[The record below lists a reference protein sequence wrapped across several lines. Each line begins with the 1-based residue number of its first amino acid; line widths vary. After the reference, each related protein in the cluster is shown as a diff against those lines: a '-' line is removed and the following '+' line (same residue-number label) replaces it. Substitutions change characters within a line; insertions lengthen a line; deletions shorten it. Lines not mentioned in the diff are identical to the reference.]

1 MEQDKKDFQ
10 TKDEVLK
17 KPQTPFGLQVF
28 FGFIAYVVSVA
39 CCFPFGLSAIIIAI
53 VLLIMAAIFLYE
65 RYRWK
70 GFIVGILIG
79 LGLTALVV
87 GLCFVAVVAAFSHR

>member
-1 MEQDKKDFQ
+1 MNQ
-10 TKDEVLK
+10 V
-17 KPQTPFGLQVF
+17 PQNPDPVNKTHEKAWMPFGWQALL
-28 FGFIAYVVSVA
+28 GFIAYVVSVV

-79 LGLTALVV
+79 VGLTPLVII
-87 GLCFVAVVAAFSHR
+87 GLCAAAFRGL